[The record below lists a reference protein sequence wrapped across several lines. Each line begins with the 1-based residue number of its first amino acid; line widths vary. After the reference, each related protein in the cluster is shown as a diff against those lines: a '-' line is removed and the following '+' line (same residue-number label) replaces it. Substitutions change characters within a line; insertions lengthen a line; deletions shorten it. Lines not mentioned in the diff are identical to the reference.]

1 MVRREGATRTTSRG
15 AHGGGVTIPETAM
28 IKAAGLATRMR
39 PITET
44 RPKALIEV
52 GGKPIIDHAID
63 RLVGVGVKR
72 AVVNTHYLGNM
83 LAAHLAARSDIEI
96 VLSPEP
102 ELLDS
107 GGGIF
112 QAMPLLGEIFY
123 VVNADVFWLDGTV
136 PALMRLAQAFD
147 STAMDGLLLMQRTVT
162 AVGLDGPGDFMMD
175 PMGQL
180 RWRKETEIAP
190 YFFTSIQ
197 IFHRRL
203 FDGAP
208 GGKFALHPYWTR
220 AMETGRLHGIV
231 HDGEWYHLETPKGLA
246 EVERRLASRRI
257 ER

>member
-1 MVRREGATRTTSRG
+1 MTV
-15 AHGGGVTIPETAM
+15 PETAM

-44 RPKALIEV
+44 MPKALIAL
-52 GGKPIIDHAID
+52 GGRPIIDHAID
-63 RLVGVGVKR
+63 RLAAVGVKR
-72 AVVNTHYLGNM
+72 IVVNTHYFADM
-83 LAAHLAARSDIEI
+83 LAGHLAARRDVEI

-112 QAMPLLGEIFY
+112 QALPQLGDTFY
-123 VVNADVFWLDGTV
+123 VVNADVFWLDGTM
-136 PALMRLAQAFD
+136 PALVRLARGFD
-147 STAMDGLLLMQRTVT
+147 PEGMDGLLLMQRTIT
-162 AVGLDGPGDFMMD
+162 AVGLDGPGDFQVD
-175 PMGQL
+175 PMGRL

-197 IFHRRL
+197 ILHQRL

-208 GGKFALHPYWTR
+208 GGKFSLHPYWTR
-220 AMETGRLHGIV
+220 AIEAGRLYGIV
-231 HDGEWYHLETPKGLA
+231 HDGEWYHLETPRGLA